1 MLWQTVMNGLNYKL
15 LSRQIMRTILI
26 FVAIVLFILHTGC
39 EARQVNYLNR
49 ENAMYLPDTV
59 VFQSELNPENA
70 TDARRIEFKIPWQS
84 GTLQGLEGG
93 FPMRY
98 RIVNIRCEQ
107 GYEEARKQF
116 YMDEGDSRVKLP
128 FDHSVPEGKYTF
140 SVEVSNEGGR
150 NKCLFENGL
159 TIIME

>member
-1 MLWQTVMNGLNYKL
+1 
-15 LSRQIMRTILI
+15 MRTILI
-26 FVAIVLFILHTGC
+26 FVAIVLFILHAGC

-59 VFQSELNPENA
+59 VFQAELNPDHPA
-70 TDARRIEFKIPWQS
+70 DARRIEFKIPWQS

-93 FPMRY
+93 FPRAY
-98 RIVNIRCEQ
+98 CIVGIQCEQ

-128 FDHSVPEGKYTF
+128 YDHSVPCGYYTF

-159 TIIME
+159 TIIVE